1 MGCIE
6 ICSQWILQRICEQIN
21 FNMGCIEII
30 VVCTSKSRLNGLTLT
45 WDVLKLCQNKIIKTA
60 LCRLTLT
67 WDVLKSASKSF
78 LQLFIQIN
86 FNMGCIE
93 MLCNLSPQV
102 VLHID

>member
-1 MGCIE
+1 
-6 ICSQWILQRICEQIN
+6 
-21 FNMGCIEII
+21 MGCIEII